1 MQIYLRVFGI
11 ILIFLLNKVN
21 LITMEETSC
30 TVFSS
35 NMDIQCGGYC
45 YKIVKTLLEHATSV
59 YLKEKKYT
67 ELEAI
72 IHEQK
77 QVINY
82 METQEL
88 IMQANLTFHR
98 ETIKS
103 KDMQLALQLELIN
116 SYTRNSVRDSTEK
129 DLEILQLKSLINDKD
144 LQLNNLKKQITSKCS
159 VHEDLSKS
167 PSCHGKSTGVYM
179 IKVSE
184 MKTISVVCDSDIAG
198 PGWIVVLRRINGG
211 VSFNRNWEEYKAG
224 FGDQQGEFFIGLEN
238 LHLLTQSEP
247 HDLYI
252 SLMYSESESR
262 FARYSNFLIGN
273 EGESYKL
280 KKLGEYSGNVGDAF
294 RYHEHMKFSTP
305 DRDNDLSLRN
315 CAKALNSGWW
325 FHKCYTCNLNGVYQK
340 DNTGE
345 LGVHWKT
352 WQGRS
357 IKFVQMMIR
366 PTSQE

>member
-1 MQIYLRVFGI
+1 
-11 ILIFLLNKVN
+11 
-21 LITMEETSC
+21 
-30 TVFSS
+30 
-35 NMDIQCGGYC
+35 
-45 YKIVKTLLEHATSV
+45 
-59 YLKEKKYT
+59 
-67 ELEAI
+67 
-72 IHEQK
+72 
-77 QVINY
+77 
-82 METQEL
+82 
-88 IMQANLTFHR
+88 
-98 ETIKS
+98 
-103 KDMQLALQLELIN
+103 
-116 SYTRNSVRDSTEK
+116 
-129 DLEILQLKSLINDKD
+129 
-144 LQLNNLKKQITSKCS
+144 
-159 VHEDLSKS
+159 
-167 PSCHGKSTGVYM
+167 
-179 IKVSE
+179 